1 MENEHLK
8 NVVLSRVKRNLV
20 LNVLDIPT
28 CKGLFD
34 QFNEGEKTAVLYY
47 IDKLFNN
54 EEKDL
59 FRKRFGYDFSG
70 VSYLYDDIDNKS
82 VRVLLNRLERLLLKD
97 YKEKLNAGV
106 KMDIVKI
113 VRVTARSEEY
123 NDLRYV
129 YGDVLAL
136 AIVLYVRYKNKI
148 SFDDIEKI
156 TGIKSDDV
164 IKYSEEYL
172 NISRGR

>member
-8 NVVLSRVKRNLV
+8 NVVLSRVKINLV
-20 LNVLDIPT
+20 SNVLDVPT

-34 QFNEGEKTAVLYY
+34 RFNEVEKTAILYY
-47 IDKLFNN
+47 IDKLFND

-59 FRKRFGYDFSG
+59 FRKKFGYDFSG
-70 VSYLYDDIDNKS
+70 VSYLYDDIDNKA
-82 VRVLLNRLERLLLKD
+82 VHLLLERLERQLLKD
-97 YKEKLNAGV
+97 YKSKLNTGV
-106 KMDIVKI
+106 KTDVIKA
-113 VRVTARSEEY
+113 VRITARSEEY

-136 AIVLYVRYKNKI
+136 AIVLYVRYKNRI

-156 TGIKSDDV
+156 TGIKKDDV

-172 NISRGR
+172 NNGRGR